1 LIQAGKLLPAHNEL
15 IRRRIMYSARF
26 QKLMTT
32 GYGLASKLHFKELA
46 PREFDQWVQDCRSL
60 LSKCEPEPDGFPW
73 WPDERHIEE
82 IVFLLQKVLGQI
94 SRREI
99 QYMGI
104 L

>member
-1 LIQAGKLLPAHNEL
+1 
-15 IRRRIMYSARF
+15 MYSARF
-26 QKLMTT
+26 QELVTR
-32 GYGLASKLHFKELA
+32 GYALATKIYFKELG
-46 PREFDQWVQDCRSL
+46 PHEFDQWIEDCERL
-60 LSKCEPEPDGFPW
+60 LAKCEPEPQGFPW
-73 WPDERHIEE
+73 SPGPRHIEE